1 MNKFTKIVAGIGLAT
16 ATLGAFAMP
25 ANAATEPTTH
35 AAASTAAAQGDRV
48 TGIVNFLYE
57 PFPGDA
63 PRFSMARHPNPTH
76 PTYTD
81 LVQVA
86 DSTSSLPHAAWELP
100 AAGTHGPIK
109 LAGTNDCI
117 TDRPGEN
124 GAKWAAC
131 DGSAAQEF
139 TVVLRSDGYYEAQR
153 TDNSKSVLNNGGA
166 VNNNAAIVRFYAPGA
181 AFMISN
187 YSSLTPVPGHTVVP
201 VDITGPVD
209 GEVSDTRNPT
219 ITGTGDEGA
228 EVILTDDAG
237 TELCRATVS
246 SGAWSCT
253 VGVNLPDGPI
263 KITATQTAT
272 DGTTTTDNVSIIIA
286 DPLNSPVIDPTLAG
300 GAGIALF
307 AIAGTVIAIRN
318 RKNKATI

>member
-1 MNKFTKIVAGIGLAT
+1 MLVGDLIYYFSAFPDNHKAHWFNSFGELSNSSTNLTRGDKVAFPQLGETGKVYILDGLFAGQC
-16 ATLGAFAMP
+16 LGAKFRSGTP
-25 ANAATEPTTH
+25 DEPTIAPVDCAVAPDISVGSDGVISDAGTGRFL
-35 AAASTAAAQGDRV
+35 GDWAW
-48 TGIVNFLYE
+48 YE
-57 PFPGDA
+57 PGTDPT
-63 PRFSMARHPNPTH
+63 RFHGRLSLSY
-76 PTYTD
+76 YT
-81 LVQVA
+81 VQPV
-86 DSTSSLPHAAWELP
+86 T
-100 AAGTHGPIK
+100 I
-109 LAGTNDCI
+109 
-117 TDRPGEN
+117 
-124 GAKWAAC
+124 
-131 DGSAAQEF
+131 
-139 TVVLRSDGYYEAQR
+139 
-153 TDNSKSVLNNGGA
+153 
-166 VNNNAAIVRFYAPGA
+166 PGA
-181 AFMISN
+181 
-187 YSSLTPVPGHTVVP
+187 VVP

-318 RKNKATI
+318 RKKTTAA